1 VNTLKIELSAKHNL
15 RPCDLQIFY
24 SGESIHD
31 GKLETDLVIEHQTDG
46 SRPFDLTIIKRGKTK
61 KLTDQNGVQEVVV
74 ESVNLNGIDLKHKE
88 FGIFSAKDNHYIDDQ
103 TLQTNRLHLNGEWN
117 LRLPRYNLVGDIS
130 TVVNKERRKIRDEY
144 SDTDI
149 ACFGCSQTYGEF
161 VEYDETWPSQLGR
174 YTGKLVKNYGVS
186 GSNINEM
193 TAMVEDFMKA
203 QKAEIIL
210 LYVPHTFRRQIR
222 KGNEIV
228 NQLGDEFWSQNKEIV
243 LNGEEHSIAVLA
255 GAFEDWL
262 ENISKHTKIYF
273 GTYQRS
279 ENAIYQ
285 KTPLK
290 KFMFPFLEG
299 NDYPKASDKVHHG
312 PEFNRDFA
320 KILGDFLIS

>member
-1 VNTLKIELSAKHNL
+1 MNKLKIELSAKHNV
-15 RPCDLQIFY
+15 RPCDLQIIY
-24 SGESIHD
+24 SGESIHN
-31 GKLETDLVIEHQTDG
+31 GKLEKDLVIEHQTDE

-61 KLTDQNGVQEVVV
+61 NLIDQDGEQEVVV

-88 FGIFSAKDNHYIDDQ
+88 FGIFSAKDNPFIDEQ
-103 TLQTNRLHLNGEWN
+103 TIQTNRLNLNGEWN
-117 LRLPRYNLVGDIS
+117 LQLPRYDLVGDIS
-130 TVVNKERRKIRDEY
+130 TVVNKNRRKVRDRY
-144 SDTDI
+144 ADTDI
-149 ACFGCSQTYGEF
+149 ACFGCSQTYGEYI
-161 VEYDETWPSQLGR
+161 EYDETWPSQLGKC
-174 YTGKLVKNYGVS
+174 TGKLVKNYGVS
-186 GSNINEM
+186 GSNINEI
-193 TAMVEDFMKA
+193 TAMVEDFLKA

-222 KGNEIV
+222 KGNDIV
-228 NQLGDEFWSQNKEIV
+228 NQMGDKFYSQNKEIV

-285 KTPLK
+285 KTQLK

-299 NDYPKASDKVHHG
+299 DDYPKASDKKHHG

-320 KILGDFLIS
+320 KILGDFLIL

>member
-1 VNTLKIELSAKHNL
+1 MNKLKIELSAKHNV
-15 RPCDLQIFY
+15 RPCDLQIIY
-24 SGESIHD
+24 SGESIHN
-31 GKLETDLVIEHQTDG
+31 GKLEKDLVIEHQTDA

-61 KLTDQNGVQEVVV
+61 NLIDQDGEQEVVV

-88 FGIFSAKDNHYIDDQ
+88 FGIFSAKDNPFIDEQ
-103 TLQTNRLHLNGEWN
+103 TIQTNRLNLNGEWN
-117 LRLPRYNLVGDIS
+117 LQLPRYDLVGDIS
-130 TVVNKERRKIRDEY
+130 TVVNKNRRKVRDRY
-144 SDTDI
+144 ADTDI
-149 ACFGCSQTYGEF
+149 ACFGCSQTYGEYI
-161 VEYDETWPSQLGR
+161 EYDETWPSQLGKC
-174 YTGKLVKNYGVS
+174 TGKLVKNYGVS
-186 GSNINEM
+186 GSNINEI
-193 TAMVEDFMKA
+193 TAMVEDFLKA

-222 KGNEIV
+222 KGNDIV
-228 NQLGDEFWSQNKEIV
+228 NQMGDKFYSQNKEIV

-285 KTPLK
+285 KTQLK

-299 NDYPKASDKVHHG
+299 DDYPKASDKKHHG

-320 KILGDFLIS
+320 KILGDFLIL